1 MTGGRDTA
9 ILFAARGGMLVFG
22 LAIQLLLAWTLL
34 PEGRGAYAVCV
45 VFAGLL
51 GLACTPGAHSGAQYF
66 VMTRQASVSQG
77 VSVALAICVV
87 GSAAA
92 AVIAVPLIHGGL
104 PLFDGVETHAL
115 HLALALVPF
124 LMFGGA
130 VEYQLI
136 GLRRFARLAV
146 FVVLRA
152 AANVLL
158 LVALVWALDLG
169 VGGSLAA
176 YAASQL
182 LFIAVVLGDL
192 RRHGGLTPELPA
204 RKELAGVLG
213 YGIRHHVAGLGERFG
228 PRAGVLVLG
237 LFAAPAEIG
246 LFAVAGTPMLYLNV
260 IADTVGSALLPRIA
274 GEAGERVALVALSL
288 RVVLWS
294 TAAALAVALAVCSP
308 LVGLALPGG
317 FAPIVPMLWIMA
329 PGVLARA
336 ACGIFQTYFV
346 GSDRPGVCSWAVWL
360 GLSLNFAALILL
372 YPELGVRAAA
382 WSLTLGMS
390 MRCLLLAILY
400 RRATGTRWSLLW
412 APQRGDPAFLA
423 ASVRLVC
430 RRALGRDPAGA

>member
-1 MTGGRDTA
+1 M
-9 ILFAARGGMLVFG
+9 
-22 LAIQLLLAWTLL
+22 
-34 PEGRGAYAVCV
+34 
-45 VFAGLL
+45 
-51 GLACTPGAHSGAQYF
+51 
-66 VMTRQASVSQG
+66 
-77 VSVALAICVV
+77 
-87 GSAAA
+87 
-92 AVIAVPLIHGGL
+92 
-104 PLFDGVETHAL
+104 
-115 HLALALVPF
+115 
-124 LMFGGA
+124 
-130 VEYQLI
+130 
-136 GLRRFARLAV
+136 
-146 FVVLRA
+146 
-152 AANVLL
+152 
-158 LVALVWALDLG
+158 
-169 VGGSLAA
+169 
-176 YAASQL
+176 
-182 LFIAVVLGDL
+182 
-192 RRHGGLTPELPA
+192 
-204 RKELAGVLG
+204 LG

-237 LFAAPAEIG
+237 LFAAPVEIG

-294 TAAALAVALAVCSP
+294 TAAALAAALAVCSP

-360 GLSLNFAALILL
+360 GLSLNLAALILL

-423 ASVRLVC
+423 ASVALGLPPRPGTGSCRCLTPPARASPGASRWSPTC
-430 RRALGRDPAGA
+430 SAPEGRSASSSCSPPGSPPAAGGPGCWSTIRATFSRGRWRRRACP